1 MIPPTFFHQ
10 IQTACHS
17 TNYYRNGNIEGRQI
31 ADPYG
36 FKCFDPFDL
45 TGEIYK
51 SFHYTIEFSSKEYFP
66 NLLILGLQYCMVDVY
81 INETG
86 RAAVLPGVGASSA
99 GGAPRTGMILSDE
112 TSRNFL

>member
-1 MIPPTFFHQ
+1 MPTPTGSECVYPFALTEGF
-10 IQTACHS
+10 
-17 TNYYRNGNIEGRQI
+17 TNLS
-31 ADPYG
+31 A
-36 FKCFDPFDL
+36 
-45 TGEIYK
+45 
-51 SFHYTIEFSSKEYFP
+51 IEFPSKEYFP